1 MQLHARSKH
10 PSLLLVCLVL
20 TLCLSSSAKGQ
31 VLVHTVKPGDNLTRL
46 AEMYGTTV
54 ENLVALNGLT
64 NPDTIRIGQELVV
77 GLAPIIHVVQ
87 PGESLWTIAHAHG
100 VTTDAILRFNDLPNP
115 DHVLPG
121 QRLVIPPAGGS
132 DAAAVMALQ
141 GMGRREE
148 LLWPVKGGGII
159 SSLFGP
165 RQDRL
170 HKGLDIAAPTGTPI
184 LAAADGRVTY
194 ADWAGTYGMLVVI
207 DHGDGLL
214 TRYAHASAIHVKVG
228 QQVRAGQHIADVGN
242 TGRSTGPHLHFEVE
256 RSGEVIDPLLVLP
269 AGVGR

>member
-1 MQLHARSKH
+1 M
-10 PSLLLVCLVL
+10 
-20 TLCLSSSAKGQ
+20 
-31 VLVHTVKPGDNLTRL
+31 
-46 AEMYGTTV
+46 
-54 ENLVALNGLT
+54 
-64 NPDTIRIGQELVV
+64 
-77 GLAPIIHVVQ
+77 GLAPIIHIVQ

-170 HKGLDIAAPTGTPI
+170 HKGLDIAASRHVYP
-184 LAAADGRVTY
+184 AAADGR
-194 ADWAGTYGMLVVI
+194 
-207 DHGDGLL
+207 
-214 TRYAHASAIHVKVG
+214 HVCRLAKF
-228 QQVRAGQHIADVGN
+228 AACSLS
-242 TGRSTGPHLHFEVE
+242 STTATAA
-256 RSGEVIDPLLVLP
+256 DPLRTLRPSTKRSSRCGRP
-269 AGVGR
+269 AIRT

>member
-1 MQLHARSKH
+1 MLLHARMKH
-10 PSLLLVCLVL
+10 VSLLVFCVAF
-20 TLCLSSSAKGQ
+20 TMFLSTSSVGQ
-31 VLVHTVKPGDNLTRL
+31 VLVHTVSPGENLTRI
-46 AEMYGTTV
+46 ADIYGTTV
-54 ENLVALNGLT
+54 ENLIALNGLT
-64 NPDTIRIGQELVV
+64 NPDTIRVGQELVV
-77 GLAPIIHVVQ
+77 GLAPILHIVK
-87 PGESLWTIAHAHG
+87 PGESLWTIAGTYG

-121 QRLVIPPAGGS
+121 QRLIIPPAGGS
-132 DAAAVMALQ
+132 DAIAVMALQ
-141 GMGRREE
+141 QLSQQET
-148 LLWPVKGGGII
+148 LLWPVQGGGII

-165 RQDRL
+165 RQDRI

-207 DHGDGLL
+207 DHGRGLV
-214 TRYAHASAIHVKVG
+214 TRYAHASAIHVQAG
-228 QQVRAGQHIADVGN
+228 QRVRAGQHIADVGS

-256 RSGEVIDPLLVLP
+256 RNGDVIDPLLMLP